1 LAAGL
6 VRQAEEWTFGGLYN
20 WLGGRCGIKLAK
32 WPVPRLPNWLERV
45 NRVVS
50 EKEKSSSNG
59 SSRGDN
65 RSAKAV
71 GSHQL
76 LVESILNRAY
86 ESEVA
91 QEIYPCCQ
99 LGSRPVLLQLNN
111 LKRGFLKQFLGKIE

>member
-1 LAAGL
+1 M
-6 VRQAEEWTFGGLYN
+6 
-20 WLGGRCGIKLAK
+20 
-32 WPVPRLPNWLERV
+32 PRLPNWLERV

-91 QEIYPCCQ
+91 QEILPMLPIRLQ
-99 LGSRPVLLQLNN
+99 TRFAAAQQFKTRLFEAILGQN
-111 LKRGFLKQFLGKIE
+111 